1 MNKYEKWYNSIIS
14 KGANAKLPGNE
25 RHHILPKSLG
35 GSDDA
40 SNLIYITAR
49 EHFICHWL
57 LIKIYATG
65 EEHWKM
71 LNALR
76 MMRAENPNQKRYKT
90 KITSRVYARLKEEYS
105 KLQSQRVSGINNP
118 MHGDKFYRSLAGKK
132 RQSTAVS
139 GDNNGSKQPI
149 AREKIALSKLGKKR
163 KPFTEEW
170 KMKLSAAAS
179 GKNNS
184 RYGKP
189 VSEETR
195 KKIGERMRGRVQS
208 AEERV
213 RRGAANLGKKR
224 EKKQC
229 PHCQQ
234 AVAVNGYVRWHGDRC
249 KSKII

>member
-105 KLQSQRVSGINNP
+105 KLQSQLKKGIGNG
-118 MHGDKFYRSLAGKK
+118 MYGKSHSAEAK
-132 RQSTAVS
+132 
-139 GDNNGSKQPI
+139 
-149 AREKIALSKLGKKR
+149 EKIRQAHIGMKLTEHQKEKLSLSKLGKKR
-163 KPFTEEW
+163 QPFSDEW
-170 KMKLSAAAS
+170 RNNLSMVRS
-179 GKNNS
+179 GEGNGMFGRS
-184 RYGKP
+184 H
-189 VSEETR
+189 SEETKRLMALRAKGR
-195 KKIGERMRGRVQS
+195 KQSEETILKKSAAIRGS
-208 AEERV
+208 
-213 RRGAANLGKKR
+213 KR